1 MKHVPVLG
9 LLTLAA
15 VPLLTIVSPA
25 GLEEPGCVAHWRFTN
40 GVKGVASGQDQVMFD
55 VSGHDQNGLAV
66 GGPVFQRV
74 ESDRFGLGLQFTDDR
89 QRVFVPDDAAFAL
102 TDSLTLEAWVRVDSY
117 IASPS
122 RLGYIVFRG
131 DDRPGFDPWFL
142 GVRDSGQLVF
152 LIADELNHNAAVV
165 SPEPLPLGRLI
176 HVAGTFDGSSGQLQ
190 LFVDGERVASSDTSL
205 RPAGVLGGPGAGIG
219 IGNVQSGGD
228 QGFRGLIGEVRV
240 CGAALPPE
248 RFLIGRRA
256 VR

>member
-1 MKHVPVLG
+1 MNHASVLG

-15 VPLLTIVSPA
+15 VPLLCVDHAAMP
-25 GLEEPGCVAHWRFTN
+25 EEPACVAHWRFTN
-40 GVKGVASGQDQVMFD
+40 GVKDIASGQDQVMFD

-74 ESDRFGLGLQFTDDR
+74 EGGSFGLGLQFSDDR

-102 TDSLTLEAWVRVDSY
+102 TGSITLEAWVRVDQY
-117 IASPS
+117 IESPS

-152 LIADELNHNAAVV
+152 LIADELNRNAAVV
-165 SPEPLPLGRLI
+165 SPQPLPLGRLI

-190 LFVDGERVASSDTSL
+190 LFIDGERVAGTDTSL

-219 IGNVQSGGD
+219 IGNLQSGGN

-240 CGAALPPE
+240 CSAALPSE
-248 RFLIGRRA
+248 RFLLGRRA